1 MHGVPFRFVWSALA
15 WPCMAAAHLVS
26 VGKFRHVA
34 IMKAALAWPTLLRVP
49 GGRTLHLSR
58 RARS

>member
-1 MHGVPFRFVWSALA
+1 MVFRFVSFGQLWRGRVWLQRSWSR
-15 WPCMAAAHLVS
+15 

-34 IMKAALAWPTLLRVP
+34 IVMAALARPTLLRVP
-49 GGRTLHLSR
+49 GGRTLHLGR